1 MSYNF
6 WKTAQIFAISLSV
19 IVLCSRSE
27 AGEDQGF
34 QISGFVDASY
44 FLDSNDGNSFFGLD
58 QAEVDVTKSFQ
69 DRASLRAD
77 IDYTNDGEGG
87 FSADL
92 EQGYLVVYADWS
104 KGVDFTFGKLNIPMG
119 FELLDAVDM
128 YQFSHSLLFNYAIPT
143 NVTGLMI
150 SPTISDKLDL
160 SLYVVNGWDV
170 NNDNNKD
177 KTFGGRL
184 GITPKEGVNFGL
196 SGIIGAEK
204 NDNGDDLRS
213 VFDLDIT
220 ITTVENLTLGGE
232 FNIGSEEIG
241 DESGNWTGV
250 MVMAHYDCSDWAG
263 ITGRFDLL
271 DDDDGLRFGEGSQ
284 QRISITVAPTF
295 TVADGAGILLEYRF
309 DKSDEEVFVEEDG
322 KTDNNS
328 TIALEF
334 TYAF

>member
-1 MSYNF
+1 MSHNI
-6 WKTAQIFAISLSV
+6 WKTAQLFAISLSV
-19 IVLCSRSE
+19 IVLFSTSE
-27 AGEDQGF
+27 AGEDEGF

-44 FLDSNDGNSFFGLD
+44 FVDSNDENSFFGLD
-58 QAEVDVTKSFQ
+58 QAEVDVTRSFQ

-92 EQGYLVVYADWS
+92 EQGYLAVYADWS
-104 KGVDFTFGKLNIPMG
+104 KGVDFTFGKFNIPMG

-170 NNDNNKD
+170 NSDNNKD

-184 GITPKEGVNFGL
+184 GITPIEGVNFGL